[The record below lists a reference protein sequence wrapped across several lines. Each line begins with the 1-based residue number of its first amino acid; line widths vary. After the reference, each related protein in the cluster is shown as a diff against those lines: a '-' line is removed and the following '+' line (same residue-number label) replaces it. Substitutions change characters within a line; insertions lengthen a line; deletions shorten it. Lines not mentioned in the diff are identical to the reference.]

1 MPYSSVTIHRTL
13 RLKQDTKNLRGF
25 LNQLCGN
32 LNLGFFS
39 FEKSPKLQIESPVKL
54 STSNI
59 PRLVEHHSL
68 FLDEVAVILKK
79 QQHTQRFLYLH
90 HSGSFCDF
98 SEAEVRPQTPGD
110 LLDFFQATFTFINAI

>member
-1 MPYSSVTIHRTL
+1 MPHSSVTIHRTL

-25 LNQLCGN
+25 FNQLCGN
-32 LNLGFFS
+32 FF

-54 STSNI
+54 ITSKI

-79 QQHTQRFLYLH
+79 TKAHTEISVLTPFWIFL
-90 HSGSFCDF
+90 
-98 SEAEVRPQTPGD
+98 
-110 LLDFFQATFTFINAI
+110 